1 VLCASWRGGAFLLTT
16 TIAVPLWLLLIAG
29 ALALFGLIDRVLS
42 PSLRWFLQR
51 RANRAIQELN
61 TRLKLKIHP
70 FKMTERRVLID
81 RLTHDPEVIAAAEAH
96 AKAENMPIAVAGDMV
111 RRYATE
117 IVPAFSAYTYFKVG
131 AKLARWLSTALYRVR
146 LGYLNVA
153 ALEKIDPNATV
164 IFVMNHR
171 SNMDY
176 VLVTYMASSQTA
188 LSYAV
193 GEWARIP
200 VLQTLIRSMG
210 AYFIRR
216 NARNALYRKVLARYV
231 QMSTEAGVTQAIFPE
246 GGLSR
251 DGKMRPVKLGLISYI
266 LEGWKTGGRDV
277 LFVPVGLNYDR
288 VLEDRTLIAEID
300 GPPPKANM
308 AKKIIEAFGFI
319 GKNIWLRLT
328 GRYYRFGYASVSF
341 GTPRSLRAF
350 LEGQRVGNFQD
361 MPEGRQSEI
370 IAALGAELMQ
380 DVGKVIPALPVSLV
394 STVLIEAG
402 QAGVDELSLKARVD
416 AKIDALEAKG
426 AHVHIP
432 RRDRDYAVTAGLR
445 SLVSRRIVSED
456 LAGVFRIAK
465 GEDRLVAYYANAIA
479 HHFEGAAR
487 AEAAIA
493 S

>member
-1 VLCASWRGGAFLLTT
+1 MTT
-16 TIAVPLWLLLIAG
+16 TIAVPLWLLLIAA

-51 RANRAIQELN
+51 RANRAIEELN

-81 RLTHDPEVIAAAEAH
+81 RLTHDPAVIAAAEAH
-96 AKAENMPIAVAGDMV
+96 AKAEKMPLAVANDMV

-153 ALEKIDPNATV
+153 ALEKLDPNATV

-176 VLVTYMASSQTA
+176 VLVTYMASTQTA

-216 NARNALYRKVLARYV
+216 ASRDQLYRKVLSRYV
-231 QMSTEAGVTQAIFPE
+231 QMSTDAGVTQAMFPE

-251 DGKMRPVKLGLISYI
+251 DGRMRPVKLGLISYI

-288 VLEDRTLIAEID
+288 VLEDRSLIAEID
-300 GPPPKANM
+300 GPPPKINM
-308 AKKIIEAFGFI
+308 ARKIVEAFGFI

-341 GTPRSLRAF
+341 GTPRSLRVF
-350 LEGQRVGNFQD
+350 LESHEAGDFQRV
-361 MPEGRQSEI
+361 PEGRQSEI

-402 QAGVDELSLKARVD
+402 EAGVDQLSLKAKVD
-416 AKIDALEAKG
+416 AKIDKLEAKG

-456 LAGVFRIAK
+456 MAGVFRIAK
-465 GEDRLVAYYANAIA
+465 GEDRLVAYYANAIR
-479 HHFEGAAR
+479 HHFEDTILPAVDAV
-487 AEAAIA
+487 
-493 S
+493 